1 MPLKMP
7 SAESFDR
14 IGAETAETL
23 LACCHINLD
32 DEAQFSSSWL
42 AISTTALYAGEG
54 YPLTSQHSIEE
65 YKIHAQRCWPL
76 QKNLRLTMTNR
87 PTIGQLELR
96 AGQEVLECWKF
107 SAGITS
113 DVERLKDCFE
123 TARDDL
129 FLSEKSALK
138 QSFKRES
145 PYPKDSKKVTKGSFA
160 ALLRVLSFAGP
171 YWRVVAI
178 GTVLALATTFA
189 SLVPPYLTM
198 PLVDRVLIPQQSGEH
213 VTIGTA
219 MPYLAGLAAAAILAS
234 SLGWGRTWILA
245 WVSERITADM
255 RIRTYAH
262 VQSLSLDFFATH
274 RTGDLISRI
283 GSDTERLNNYVSI
296 SLIDFF
302 SNLLLVV
309 FTAIVLFTISPLLA
323 VMTLVPFPFVVWL
336 VYSVRGR
343 LHQGF
348 SRSRIA
354 WADMTSVLADT
365 IPGIRVVKA
374 FAQEKREISR
384 FRRAN
389 HRVLEANDHVNVTWS
404 YFGPLVTLFSEFGIL
419 VIWASGVWLVF
430 NNSVTVG
437 TLTAFLAYISRFY
450 GKVESMVRMVP
461 ATQRAA
467 ASAQRICDLLDCRPT
482 VAEPTAPHQIKQF
495 KGQIDLQNIYFR
507 YGNREVIHGLN
518 LTIKAGEMIGLVGT
532 SGAGKTT
539 LANLICRFHDP
550 SSGTICIDGIDLRK
564 LALNNYRQ
572 HIGCVLQEPFLF
584 FGSIA
589 ENISYGRPEASRDEI
604 VTAARAAGA
613 HDFILRLPHAY
624 DSRVGERGAQLSGG
638 ERQRIS
644 IARALLVNP
653 AILILDEATSSVDAE
668 TESVIQH
675 AIEELVTGR
684 TTIAI
689 AHRLATLRRADRLVV
704 LEHGQIVEIGTHDE
718 LLALGR
724 TYARLYQ
731 TQIIDSHKQDLMAET
746 LYDTKFATKEKL
758 FE

>member
-1 MPLKMP
+1 MP
-7 SAESFDR
+7 SAESFDNTDS
-14 IGAETAETL
+14 ETPETL

-32 DEAQFSSSWL
+32 EKARFGSSWL
-42 AISTTALYAGEG
+42 AVSTVALYSGKG
-54 YPLTSQHSIEE
+54 RPPTTQHVVDEC
-65 YKIHAQRCWPL
+65 KRHAQHCWPL
-76 QKNLRLTMTNR
+76 QENFQLTLTNR
-87 PTIGQLELR
+87 PTIGQVELR
-96 AGQEVLECWKF
+96 AGQEVLMCWKF
-107 SAGITS
+107 SAGITP
-113 DVERLKDCFE
+113 DVERLIASFE
-123 TARDDL
+123 TAYNDL
-129 FLSEKSALK
+129 FSSNKSIEKLK
-138 QSFKRES
+138 TKQES
-145 PYPKDSKKVTKGSFA
+145 HSPNASKKITTGSFA
-160 ALLRVLSFAGP
+160 ALIRILSFAGP
-171 YWRVVAI
+171 YWRVVVI
-178 GTVLALATTFA
+178 GTALALATTFA

-198 PLVDRVLIPQQSGEH
+198 PLVDKVLIPQQSGEH
-213 VTIGTA
+213 VAIGTA

-262 VQSLSLDFFATH
+262 VQTLSLDFFASR

-302 SNLLLVV
+302 SNLLLVA

-323 VMTLVPFPFVVWL
+323 VMTLVPFPFVIWL
-336 VYSVRGR
+336 VYCVRGR

-354 WADMTSVLADT
+354 WADMTSALADT

-389 HRVLEANDHVNVTWS
+389 HRVLEANDHVNITWS

-467 ASAQRICDLLDCRPT
+467 ASAQRICDLLDCKPT
-482 VAEPTAPHQIKQF
+482 VAEPAVPQEIEHF
-495 KGQIDLQNIYFR
+495 KGKIDLQNIHFR
-507 YGNREVIHGLN
+507 YGNREVIHGIN
-518 LTIKAGEMIGLVGT
+518 LTINAGEMVGLVGT

-550 SSGTICIDGIDLRK
+550 SSGSICVDGVDLRE
-564 LALNNYRQ
+564 LALNNYRR

-589 ENISYGRPEASRDEI
+589 ENIAYGRPEASREEI
-604 VTAARAAGA
+604 VAAARAAGA
-613 HDFILRLPHAY
+613 HEFILRLPHAY

-638 ERQRIS
+638 ERQRVS
-644 IARALLVNP
+644 IARALLVDP

-675 AIEELVTGR
+675 AIEQLVTGR

-718 LLALGR
+718 LLAFDG

-731 TQIIDSHKQDLMAET
+731 TQIIDSQKQDSTVKT
-746 LYDTKFATKEKL
+746 LYNTESTAEEKT
-758 FE
+758 F

>member
-1 MPLKMP
+1 MP
-7 SAESFDR
+7 SAESFDSA
-14 IGAETAETL
+14 GSETSETL

-32 DEAQFSSSWL
+32 NEARFGSSWL
-42 AISTTALYAGEG
+42 AVSTAALYSGKGRPPTTQHVVDEYKRHA
-54 YPLTSQHSIEE
+54 QHS
-65 YKIHAQRCWPL
+65 WPL
-76 QKNLRLTMTNR
+76 QKDFQLTLTNR
-87 PTIGQLELR
+87 PTIGQIELR
-96 AGQEVLECWKF
+96 AGQEFLKCWKF
-107 SAGITS
+107 SAGITP
-113 DVERLKDCFE
+113 DVERLIDRFE
-123 TARDDL
+123 AARENL
-129 FLSEKSALK
+129 FSSNKSTVNLK
-138 QSFKRES
+138 TNSDS
-145 PYPKDSKKVTKGSFA
+145 PSPNASKKITTGSFA
-160 ALLRVLSFAGP
+160 ALIRVLSFAGP

-213 VTIGTA
+213 VAIGTA
-219 MPYLAGLAAAAILAS
+219 VPYLIGLAAAAVLAS

-245 WVSERITADM
+245 WVSERITADI

-262 VQSLSLDFFATH
+262 VQSLSLDFFATR

-323 VMTLVPFPFVVWL
+323 VMTLVPFPFVIWL

-354 WADMTSVLADT
+354 WADMTSALADT

-389 HRVLEANDHVNVTWS
+389 HRVLEANDHVNITWS

-467 ASAQRICDLLDCRPT
+467 ASAQRICDLLDCHPT
-482 VAEPTAPHQIKQF
+482 VAEPVVPHQIERF
-495 KGQIDLQNIYFR
+495 KGKIDLQNIHFR
-507 YGNREVIHGLN
+507 YGNREVIHGIN
-518 LTIKAGEMIGLVGT
+518 LTIEAGEMIGLVGT

-550 SSGTICIDGIDLRK
+550 SSGSIYVDGIDLRK
-564 LALNNYRQ
+564 LALNNYRR

-589 ENISYGRPEASRDEI
+589 ENIAYGRPEASREEI
-604 VTAARAAGA
+604 VNAARAAGA
-613 HDFILRLPHAY
+613 HEFILRLPHAY

-644 IARALLVNP
+644 IARALLVDP

-675 AIEELVTGR
+675 AIEQLVTGR

-718 LLALGR
+718 LLAIAG

-731 TQIIDSHKQDLMAET
+731 TQIIDNHKRDITAKT
-746 LYDTKFATKEKL
+746 PYDTESTTKEKT
-758 FE
+758 F

>member
-1 MPLKMP
+1 
-7 SAESFDR
+7 
-14 IGAETAETL
+14 
-23 LACCHINLD
+23 
-32 DEAQFSSSWL
+32 
-42 AISTTALYAGEG
+42 
-54 YPLTSQHSIEE
+54 
-65 YKIHAQRCWPL
+65 
-76 QKNLRLTMTNR
+76 
-87 PTIGQLELR
+87 
-96 AGQEVLECWKF
+96 
-107 SAGITS
+107 
-113 DVERLKDCFE
+113 
-123 TARDDL
+123 
-129 FLSEKSALK
+129 
-138 QSFKRES
+138 
-145 PYPKDSKKVTKGSFA
+145 
-160 ALLRVLSFAGP
+160 
-171 YWRVVAI
+171 
-178 GTVLALATTFA
+178 
-189 SLVPPYLTM
+189 M
-198 PLVDRVLIPQQSGEH
+198 PLVDKVLIPQQSGEH
-213 VTIGTA
+213 VAIGTA
-219 MPYLAGLAAAAILAS
+219 VPYLAGLAAAAILAS

-262 VQSLSLDFFATH
+262 VQSLSLDFFATR

-323 VMTLVPFPFVVWL
+323 VMTLVPFPFVIWL

-354 WADMTSVLADT
+354 WADMTSALADT

-389 HRVLEANDHVNVTWS
+389 RRVLEANDHVNITWS
-404 YFGPLVTLFSEFGIL
+404 YFGPLVTLFSEFGVL

-467 ASAQRICDLLDCRPT
+467 ASAQRICDLLDYQPT
-482 VAEPTAPHQIKQF
+482 VAEPTVPHQIEHF
-495 KGQIDLQNIYFR
+495 KGKIDLQNIHFR
-507 YGNREVIHGLN
+507 YGNREVIHGIN

-550 SSGTICIDGIDLRK
+550 SSGSICVDGIDLRD
-564 LALNNYRQ
+564 LALNNYRR

-589 ENISYGRPEASRDEI
+589 ENIAYGRPEASREEI

-613 HDFILRLPHAY
+613 HEFILRLPHAY

-644 IARALLVNP
+644 IARALLVDP

-675 AIEELVTGR
+675 AIDQLVTGR

-718 LLALGR
+718 LLAIGG

-731 TQIIDSHKQDLMAET
+731 TQIIDNHEQDLTAKT
-746 LYDTKFATKEKL
+746 PYDTESTTEEKT
-758 FE
+758 F

>member
-1 MPLKMP
+1 MP
-7 SAESFDR
+7 SAESFDSA
-14 IGAETAETL
+14 GSETSETL

-32 DEAQFSSSWL
+32 HEAQFGSSWL
-42 AISTTALYAGEG
+42 AVSTAALYSGKGRPPTTQHVVDEYKRHA
-54 YPLTSQHSIEE
+54 QHS
-65 YKIHAQRCWPL
+65 WPL
-76 QKNLRLTMTNR
+76 QTDFQLTLTNR
-87 PTIGQLELR
+87 PTIGQIELR
-96 AGQEVLECWKF
+96 AGQEFLKCWKF
-107 SAGITS
+107 SAGITP
-113 DVERLKDCFE
+113 DVERLIDNFE
-123 TARDDL
+123 AARENL
-129 FLSEKSALK
+129 FSSNKSTVILK
-138 QSFKRES
+138 TNGDS
-145 PYPKDSKKVTKGSFA
+145 PSPNASKKITTGSFA
-160 ALLRVLSFAGP
+160 ALFRVLSFAGP

-213 VTIGTA
+213 VAIGTA
-219 MPYLAGLAAAAILAS
+219 VPYLIGLAAAAVLAS

-262 VQSLSLDFFATH
+262 VQSLSLDFFATR

-302 SNLLLVV
+302 SNLLLVI

-323 VMTLVPFPFVVWL
+323 VMTLVPFPFVIWL

-354 WADMTSVLADT
+354 WADMTSALADT

-389 HRVLEANDHVNVTWS
+389 HRVLEANDHVNITWS

-467 ASAQRICDLLDCRPT
+467 ASAQRICDLLDCHPT
-482 VAEPTAPHQIKQF
+482 VAEPAVPHQIEHF
-495 KGQIDLQNIYFR
+495 KGKIDLQNIHFR
-507 YGNREVIHGLN
+507 YGNREVIHGIN
-518 LTIKAGEMIGLVGT
+518 LTIEAGEMIGLVGT

-539 LANLICRFHDP
+539 LANLICRFNDP
-550 SSGTICIDGIDLRK
+550 SSGSICVDGIDLRK
-564 LALNNYRQ
+564 LALNNYRR

-589 ENISYGRPEASRDEI
+589 ENIAYGRPEASREEI
-604 VTAARAAGA
+604 VAAARAAGA
-613 HDFILRLPHAY
+613 HEFILRLPHAY

-644 IARALLVNP
+644 IARALLVDP

-675 AIEELVTGR
+675 AIEKLVTGR

-718 LLALGR
+718 LLAIGG

-731 TQIIDSHKQDLMAET
+731 TQIIDNHKQDIT
-746 LYDTKFATKEKL
+746 TKNSYDTESTTEEKT
-758 FE
+758 F

>member
-1 MPLKMP
+1 MP
-7 SAESFDR
+7 SAESFDSA
-14 IGAETAETL
+14 GSETSETL

-32 DEAQFSSSWL
+32 HEAQFGSSWL
-42 AISTTALYAGEG
+42 AVSTAALYSGKGRPPTTQHVVDEYKRHA
-54 YPLTSQHSIEE
+54 QHS
-65 YKIHAQRCWPL
+65 WPL
-76 QKNLRLTMTNR
+76 QKDFQLTLTNR
-87 PTIGQLELR
+87 PTIGQIELR
-96 AGQEVLECWKF
+96 AGQEFLKCWKF
-107 SAGITS
+107 SAGITP
-113 DVERLKDCFE
+113 DVERLIDHCE
-123 TARDDL
+123 TARGNL
-129 FLSEKSALK
+129 FSSNKSTVILK
-138 QSFKRES
+138 TNGDS
-145 PYPKDSKKVTKGSFA
+145 PSPNASKKITTGSFA
-160 ALLRVLSFAGP
+160 ALFRVLSFAGP

-213 VTIGTA
+213 VAIGTA
-219 MPYLAGLAAAAILAS
+219 VPYLIGLAAAAVLAS

-262 VQSLSLDFFATH
+262 VQSLSLDFFSTR

-323 VMTLVPFPFVVWL
+323 VMTLVPFPFVIWL

-354 WADMTSVLADT
+354 WADMTSALADT

-389 HRVLEANDHVNVTWS
+389 HRVLEANDHVNITWS

-467 ASAQRICDLLDCRPT
+467 ASAQRICDLLDCHPT
-482 VAEPTAPHQIKQF
+482 VAEPAVPHQIEHF
-495 KGQIDLQNIYFR
+495 KGKIDLQNIHFR
-507 YGNREVIHGLN
+507 YGNREVIHGIN
-518 LTIKAGEMIGLVGT
+518 LTIEAGEMIGLVGT

-550 SSGTICIDGIDLRK
+550 SSGSICVDGIDLRK
-564 LALNNYRQ
+564 LALNNYRR

-589 ENISYGRPEASRDEI
+589 ENIAYGRPEASREEI

-613 HDFILRLPHAY
+613 HEFILRLPHAY

-644 IARALLVNP
+644 IARALLVDP

-675 AIEELVTGR
+675 AIEKLVTGR

-718 LLALGR
+718 LLAIGG

-731 TQIIDSHKQDLMAET
+731 TQIIDNQKQDITAKT
-746 LYDTKFATKEKL
+746 PYDTESTTEEKT
-758 FE
+758 F

>member
-1 MPLKMP
+1 MP

-14 IGAETAETL
+14 AESETSETL

-32 DEAQFSSSWL
+32 DKAQFSSSWL
-42 AISTTALYAGEG
+42 AISTAALYSGKGRPPPA
-54 YPLTSQHSIEE
+54 QHRIDEC
-65 YKIHAQRCWPL
+65 KILAQYCWPL
-76 QKNLRLTMTNR
+76 QKDLQLTLTNR
-87 PTIGQLELR
+87 PTIGQIELR
-96 AGQEVLECWKF
+96 AGRDVLKCWKF
-107 SAGITS
+107 SAGITP
-113 DVERLKDCFE
+113 DVERLIDSFK
-123 TARDDL
+123 TARNDL
-129 FLSEKSALK
+129 FSSNKSTLK
-138 QSFKRES
+138 YNPNGDSRT
-145 PYPKDSKKVTKGSFA
+145 PKASKKITTGSFA
-160 ALLRVLSFAGP
+160 ALIRVLSFAGP
-171 YWRVVAI
+171 YWRIVAI

-198 PLVDRVLIPQQSGEH
+198 PLVDKVLIPQQSGEH
-213 VTIGTA
+213 VAIGTA
-219 MPYLAGLAAAAILAS
+219 VPYLAGLAAAAILAS

-262 VQSLSLDFFATH
+262 VQSLSLDFFATR

-323 VMTLVPFPFVVWL
+323 VMTLVPFPFVIWL

-354 WADMTSVLADT
+354 WADMTSALADT

-389 HRVLEANDHVNVTWS
+389 RRVLEANDHVNITWS
-404 YFGPLVTLFSEFGIL
+404 YFGPLVTLFSEFGVL

-467 ASAQRICDLLDCRPT
+467 ASAQRICDLLDYQPT
-482 VAEPTAPHQIKQF
+482 VAEPTVPHQIEHF
-495 KGQIDLQNIYFR
+495 KGKIDLQNIHFR
-507 YGNREVIHGLN
+507 YGNREVIHGIN

-550 SSGTICIDGIDLRK
+550 SSGSICVDGIDLRD
-564 LALNNYRQ
+564 LALNNYRR

-589 ENISYGRPEASRDEI
+589 ENIAYGRPEASREEI

-613 HDFILRLPHAY
+613 HEFILRLPHAY

-644 IARALLVNP
+644 IARALLVDP

-675 AIEELVTGR
+675 AIEQLVTGR

-718 LLALGR
+718 LLAIGG

-731 TQIIDSHKQDLMAET
+731 TQIIDNHEQDLTAKT
-746 LYDTKFATKEKL
+746 PYDTESTTEEKT
-758 FE
+758 F

>member
-1 MPLKMP
+1 MP
-7 SAESFDR
+7 SAESFDN
-14 IGAETAETL
+14 ADSEPSETL

-32 DEAQFSSSWL
+32 DKARFGSSWL
-42 AISTTALYAGEG
+42 AVSTVALYSGKGRPPTTQHVVDECKRHA
-54 YPLTSQHSIEE
+54 QHS
-65 YKIHAQRCWPL
+65 WPL
-76 QKNLRLTMTNR
+76 QEDFQLTLTNR

-96 AGQEVLECWKF
+96 AGQKVLMCWKF
-107 SAGITS
+107 SAGLTP
-113 DVERLKDCFE
+113 DVERFIAGFE
-123 TARDDL
+123 TAYNDL
-129 FLSEKSALK
+129 FSSNKSIEKLK
-138 QSFKRES
+138 TKQES
-145 PYPKDSKKVTKGSFA
+145 HSPNASKKITTGSFA
-160 ALLRVLSFAGP
+160 ALSRVLSFAGP

-178 GTVLALATTFA
+178 GTALAFATTFA

-198 PLVDRVLIPQQSGEH
+198 PLVDKVLIPQQSGEH
-213 VTIGTA
+213 VAIGTA
-219 MPYLAGLAAAAILAS
+219 VPYLAGLAVAAILAS

-262 VQSLSLDFFATH
+262 VQTLSLDFFATR

-296 SLIDFF
+296 SLIDFC

-323 VMTLVPFPFVVWL
+323 VMTLVPFPFVIWL
-336 VYSVRGR
+336 VYCVRGR

-354 WADMTSVLADT
+354 WADMTSALADT

-389 HRVLEANDHVNVTWS
+389 HRVLEANDHVNITWS

-467 ASAQRICDLLDCRPT
+467 ASAQRICDLLDCQPT
-482 VAEPTAPHQIKQF
+482 VAEPAVPHKIKHF
-495 KGQIDLQNIYFR
+495 KGKIDLQNIHFR
-507 YGNREVIHGLN
+507 YGNREVIHGIN
-518 LTIKAGEMIGLVGT
+518 LTIKAGEMVGLVGT

-550 SSGTICIDGIDLRK
+550 SSGSICVDGVDLRE
-564 LALNNYRQ
+564 LALNNYRR

-589 ENISYGRPEASRDEI
+589 ENIAYGRPEASREEI
-604 VTAARAAGA
+604 VAAARAAGA
-613 HDFILRLPHAY
+613 HEFILRLPHAY

-638 ERQRIS
+638 ERQRVS
-644 IARALLVNP
+644 IARALLVDP

-675 AIEELVTGR
+675 AIEQLVTGR

-718 LLALGR
+718 LLAIGG

-731 TQIIDSHKQDLMAET
+731 TQIIDNQKQDPTVKT
-746 LYDTKFATKEKL
+746 LYNNESTAEEKT
-758 FE
+758 F

>member
-1 MPLKMP
+1 MP
-7 SAESFDR
+7 SAESFDSA
-14 IGAETAETL
+14 GSETSETL

-32 DEAQFSSSWL
+32 HEAQFGSSWL
-42 AISTTALYAGEG
+42 AVSTAALYSGKGRPPTTQHVVDEYKRHA
-54 YPLTSQHSIEE
+54 QHS
-65 YKIHAQRCWPL
+65 WPL
-76 QKNLRLTMTNR
+76 QKDFQLTLTNR
-87 PTIGQLELR
+87 PTIGQIELR
-96 AGQEVLECWKF
+96 AGQEFLKCWKF
-107 SAGITS
+107 SAGITP
-113 DVERLKDCFE
+113 DVERLIDNFE
-123 TARDDL
+123 AARENL
-129 FLSEKSALK
+129 FSSNKSTVILK
-138 QSFKRES
+138 TNGDS
-145 PYPKDSKKVTKGSFA
+145 PSPNASKKITTGSFA
-160 ALLRVLSFAGP
+160 ALFRVLSFAGP

-213 VTIGTA
+213 VAIGTA
-219 MPYLAGLAAAAILAS
+219 VPYLIGLAAAAVLAS

-262 VQSLSLDFFATH
+262 VQSLSLDFFATR

-302 SNLLLVV
+302 SNLLLVI

-323 VMTLVPFPFVVWL
+323 VMTLVPFPFVIWL

-354 WADMTSVLADT
+354 WADMTSALADT

-389 HRVLEANDHVNVTWS
+389 HRVLEANDHVNITWS

-467 ASAQRICDLLDCRPT
+467 ASAQRICDLLDCHPT
-482 VAEPTAPHQIKQF
+482 VAEPAVPHQIEHF
-495 KGQIDLQNIYFR
+495 KGKIDLQNIHFR
-507 YGNREVIHGLN
+507 YGNREVIHGIN
-518 LTIKAGEMIGLVGT
+518 LTIEAGEMIGLVGT

-539 LANLICRFHDP
+539 LANLICRFNDP
-550 SSGTICIDGIDLRK
+550 SSGSICVDGIDLRK
-564 LALNNYRQ
+564 LALNNYRR

-589 ENISYGRPEASRDEI
+589 ENIAYGRPEASREEI

-613 HDFILRLPHAY
+613 HEFILRLPHAY

-644 IARALLVNP
+644 IARALLVDP

-675 AIEELVTGR
+675 AIEKLVTGR

-718 LLALGR
+718 LLAIGG

-731 TQIIDSHKQDLMAET
+731 TQIIDNHKQDIT
-746 LYDTKFATKEKL
+746 TKNSYDTESTTEEKT
-758 FE
+758 F

>member
-1 MPLKMP
+1 MP
-7 SAESFDR
+7 SAESFDSA
-14 IGAETAETL
+14 GSETSETL

-32 DEAQFSSSWL
+32 HEAQFGSSWL
-42 AISTTALYAGEG
+42 AVSTAALYSGKGRPPTTQHVVDEYKRHA
-54 YPLTSQHSIEE
+54 QHS
-65 YKIHAQRCWPL
+65 WPL
-76 QKNLRLTMTNR
+76 QKDFQLTLTNR
-87 PTIGQLELR
+87 PTIGQIELR
-96 AGQEVLECWKF
+96 AGQEFLKCWKF
-107 SAGITS
+107 SAGITP
-113 DVERLKDCFE
+113 DVERLIDHFE
-123 TARDDL
+123 AARENL
-129 FLSEKSALK
+129 FSSNKSTVILK
-138 QSFKRES
+138 TNGDS
-145 PYPKDSKKVTKGSFA
+145 PSPNASKKITTGSFA
-160 ALLRVLSFAGP
+160 ALFRVLSFAGP
-171 YWRVVAI
+171 YWRVVAT

-213 VTIGTA
+213 VAIGTA
-219 MPYLAGLAAAAILAS
+219 VPYLIGLAAAAVLAS

-262 VQSLSLDFFATH
+262 VQSLSLDFFATR

-323 VMTLVPFPFVVWL
+323 VMTLVPFPFVIWL

-354 WADMTSVLADT
+354 WADMTSALADT

-389 HRVLEANDHVNVTWS
+389 RRVLEANDHVNITWS

-467 ASAQRICDLLDCRPT
+467 ASAQRICDLLDCHPT
-482 VAEPTAPHQIKQF
+482 VAEPAVPHQIEHF
-495 KGQIDLQNIYFR
+495 KGKIDLQNIHFR
-507 YGNREVIHGLN
+507 YGNREVIHGIN
-518 LTIKAGEMIGLVGT
+518 LTIEAGEMIGLVGT

-550 SSGTICIDGIDLRK
+550 SSGSICVDGIDLRK
-564 LALNNYRQ
+564 LALNNYRR

-589 ENISYGRPEASRDEI
+589 ENIAYGRPEASREEI
-604 VTAARAAGA
+604 VAAARAAGA
-613 HDFILRLPHAY
+613 HEFILRLPHAY

-644 IARALLVNP
+644 IARALLVDP
-653 AILILDEATSSVDAE
+653 TILILDEATSSVDAE

-675 AIEELVTGR
+675 AIEKLVTGR

-718 LLALGR
+718 LLAIGG

-731 TQIIDSHKQDLMAET
+731 TQIIDNHKQDIT
-746 LYDTKFATKEKL
+746 TKTPYDTESTTEEKT
-758 FE
+758 F

>member
-1 MPLKMP
+1 MP
-7 SAESFDR
+7 SAEPFDN
-14 IGAETAETL
+14 TASEPSEIL

-32 DEAQFSSSWL
+32 DQARFGSSWL
-42 AISTTALYAGEG
+42 AVSTVALYSGKGRPPTTQHVIDECKRHA
-54 YPLTSQHSIEE
+54 QHS
-65 YKIHAQRCWPL
+65 WPL
-76 QKNLRLTMTNR
+76 QKNFQLTLTNR
-87 PTIGQLELR
+87 PTIGQIELR
-96 AGQEVLECWKF
+96 AGQKVITCWKF
-107 SAGITS
+107 SAGITP
-113 DVERLKDCFE
+113 DVERLIAGFE
-123 TARDDL
+123 TARNGL
-129 FLSEKSALK
+129 FSSNKSLAELK
-138 QSFKRES
+138 TKRES
-145 PYPKDSKKVTKGSFA
+145 PSLNASKKIKTGSFA
-160 ALLRVLSFAGP
+160 ALIRVLSFAGP
-171 YWRVVAI
+171 YWRVIAI
-178 GTVLALATTFA
+178 GTALALATTFA

-198 PLVDRVLIPQQSGEH
+198 PLVDKVLIPQQSGEH
-213 VTIGTA
+213 VAIGTA
-219 MPYLAGLAAAAILAS
+219 VPYLAGLAAAAILAS

-262 VQSLSLDFFATH
+262 VQSLSLDFFATR

-323 VMTLVPFPFVVWL
+323 VMTLVPFPFVIWL
-336 VYSVRGR
+336 VYCVRGR

-354 WADMTSVLADT
+354 WADMTSALADT

-389 HRVLEANDHVNVTWS
+389 HRVLEANDHVNITWS
-404 YFGPLVTLFSEFGIL
+404 YFGPLVTLFSEFGVL

-482 VAEPTAPHQIKQF
+482 VTEPAVPQQIEHL
-495 KGQIDLQNIYFR
+495 KGRIDLKNIHFR
-507 YGNREVIHGLN
+507 YGNREVIHGIN
-518 LTIKAGEMIGLVGT
+518 LTIKAGEMVGLVGT

-550 SSGTICIDGIDLRK
+550 SSGSICVDGVDLRE
-564 LALNNYRQ
+564 LALNNYRR

-589 ENISYGRPEASRDEI
+589 ENIAYGRPEASREEI
-604 VTAARAAGA
+604 VAAARAAGA
-613 HDFILRLPHAY
+613 HEFILRLPHAY

-638 ERQRIS
+638 ERQRVS
-644 IARALLVNP
+644 IARALLVDP

-675 AIEELVTGR
+675 AIEQLVTGR

-718 LLALGR
+718 LLAIEG

-731 TQIIDSHKQDLMAET
+731 TQIIDNQKHDPMAKT
-746 LYDTKFATKEKL
+746 LCDTESTTEEKT
-758 FE
+758 F

>member
-1 MPLKMP
+1 MP
-7 SAESFDR
+7 SAESFDSA
-14 IGAETAETL
+14 GSETSETL

-32 DEAQFSSSWL
+32 HEAQFGSSWL
-42 AISTTALYAGEG
+42 AVSTAALYSGKGRPPTTQHIVDEYKRHA
-54 YPLTSQHSIEE
+54 QHS
-65 YKIHAQRCWPL
+65 WPL
-76 QKNLRLTMTNR
+76 QKDFQLTLTNR
-87 PTIGQLELR
+87 PTIGQIELR
-96 AGQEVLECWKF
+96 AGQEFLKCWKF
-107 SAGITS
+107 SAGITP
-113 DVERLKDCFE
+113 DVERLIDHFE
-123 TARDDL
+123 TARGNL
-129 FLSEKSALK
+129 FSSNKSTVILK
-138 QSFKRES
+138 TNGDS
-145 PYPKDSKKVTKGSFA
+145 PSPNASKKITTGSFA
-160 ALLRVLSFAGP
+160 ALFRVLSFAGP

-213 VTIGTA
+213 VAIGTA
-219 MPYLAGLAAAAILAS
+219 VPYLIGLAAAAVLAS

-262 VQSLSLDFFATH
+262 VQSLSLDFFSTR

-323 VMTLVPFPFVVWL
+323 VMTLVPFPFVIWL

-354 WADMTSVLADT
+354 WADMTSALADT

-389 HRVLEANDHVNVTWS
+389 HRVLEANDHVNITWS

-430 NNSVTVG
+430 NNTVTVG

-467 ASAQRICDLLDCRPT
+467 ASAQRICDLLDCHPT
-482 VAEPTAPHQIKQF
+482 VAEPAVPHQIEDF
-495 KGQIDLQNIYFR
+495 KGKIDLQNIHFR
-507 YGNREVIHGLN
+507 YGNREVIHGIN
-518 LTIKAGEMIGLVGT
+518 LTIEAGEMIGLVGT

-550 SSGTICIDGIDLRK
+550 SSGSICVDGIDLRK
-564 LALNNYRQ
+564 LALNNYRR
-572 HIGCVLQEPFLF
+572 HIGCVLQEPSLF

-589 ENISYGRPEASRDEI
+589 EKIAYGRPEASREEI

-613 HDFILRLPHAY
+613 HEFILRLPHAY

-644 IARALLVNP
+644 IARALLVDP

-675 AIEELVTGR
+675 AIEKLVTGR

-718 LLALGR
+718 LLAIGG

-731 TQIIDSHKQDLMAET
+731 TQIIDNQKQDITAKT
-746 LYDTKFATKEKL
+746 PYDTESTTEEKKH
-758 FE
+758 FDSV

>member
-1 MPLKMP
+1 MP
-7 SAESFDR
+7 SAESFDSA
-14 IGAETAETL
+14 GSETSETL

-32 DEAQFSSSWL
+32 NEAQFGSSWL
-42 AISTTALYAGEG
+42 AVSTAALYSGKGRPPTTQHVVDG
-54 YPLTSQHSIEE
+54 YKRHAQHS
-65 YKIHAQRCWPL
+65 WPL
-76 QKNLRLTMTNR
+76 QKDFQLTLTNR
-87 PTIGQLELR
+87 PTIGHVELR
-96 AGQEVLECWKF
+96 AGQEFLKGWKF
-107 SAGITS
+107 SAGITP
-113 DVERLKDCFE
+113 DVERLIDRFE
-123 TARDDL
+123 AARENL
-129 FLSEKSALK
+129 FSSNKSTVNLK
-138 QSFKRES
+138 TNSDS
-145 PYPKDSKKVTKGSFA
+145 PSPNASKKITTGSFA
-160 ALLRVLSFAGP
+160 ALIRVLSFAGP

-198 PLVDRVLIPQQSGEH
+198 PLVDQVLIPQQSGEH
-213 VTIGTA
+213 VAIGTA
-219 MPYLAGLAAAAILAS
+219 VPYLIGLAAAAVLAS

-262 VQSLSLDFFATH
+262 VQSLSLDFFATR

-323 VMTLVPFPFVVWL
+323 VMTLVPFPFVIWL

-354 WADMTSVLADT
+354 WADMTSALADT

-389 HRVLEANDHVNVTWS
+389 HRVLEANDHVNITWS

-467 ASAQRICDLLDCRPT
+467 ASAQRICDLLDCHPT
-482 VAEPTAPHQIKQF
+482 VAEPAVPHQIKHF
-495 KGQIDLQNIYFR
+495 KGKIDLKNIHFR
-507 YGNREVIHGLN
+507 YGNREVIHGIN
-518 LTIKAGEMIGLVGT
+518 LTIEAGEMIGLVGT

-550 SSGTICIDGIDLRK
+550 SSGSICVDGIDLRK
-564 LALNNYRQ
+564 LALNNYRR

-589 ENISYGRPEASRDEI
+589 ENIAYGRPEASREEI
-604 VTAARAAGA
+604 VAAARAAGA
-613 HDFILRLPHAY
+613 HEFILRLPHAY

-644 IARALLVNP
+644 IARALLVDP

-675 AIEELVTGR
+675 AIEQLVTGR

-718 LLALGR
+718 LLAIAG

-731 TQIIDSHKQDLMAET
+731 TQIIDNHKQDITAKT
-746 LYDTKFATKEKL
+746 PYDTESTTEEKT
-758 FE
+758 F

>member
-1 MPLKMP
+1 MP
-7 SAESFDR
+7 SAESFDSA
-14 IGAETAETL
+14 GSETSETL

-32 DEAQFSSSWL
+32 NEAQFGSSWL
-42 AISTTALYAGEG
+42 AVSTAALYSGKGRPPTTQHVVDEYKRHA
-54 YPLTSQHSIEE
+54 QHS
-65 YKIHAQRCWPL
+65 WPL
-76 QKNLRLTMTNR
+76 QKDFQLTLTNR
-87 PTIGQLELR
+87 PTIGQIELR
-96 AGQEVLECWKF
+96 AGQKFLKCWKF
-107 SAGITS
+107 SAGITP
-113 DVERLKDCFE
+113 DVERLIDSFE
-123 TARDDL
+123 TARNDL
-129 FLSEKSALK
+129 FISNKLPLK
-138 QSFKRES
+138 PNSSGDS
-145 PYPKDSKKVTKGSFA
+145 PSPNASKKITTGSFA
-160 ALLRVLSFAGP
+160 ALIRVLSFAGP

-213 VTIGTA
+213 VTIGA
-219 MPYLAGLAAAAILAS
+219 ALPYLAGLAAAAILAS

-262 VQSLSLDFFATH
+262 VQSLSLDFFATR

-309 FTAIVLFTISPLLA
+309 FTSIVLFTISPLLA
-323 VMTLVPFPFVVWL
+323 VMTLVPFPFVIWL

-389 HRVLEANDHVNVTWS
+389 HRVLEANDHVNITWS

-430 NNSVTVG
+430 NNTVTVG

-467 ASAQRICDLLDCRPT
+467 ASAQRICDLLDCHPT
-482 VAEPTAPHQIKQF
+482 VAEPAVPHQIEHF
-495 KGQIDLQNIYFR
+495 KGQIDLQDIHFR
-507 YGNREVIHGLN
+507 YGNREVIHGIT
-518 LTIKAGEMIGLVGT
+518 LTIEAGEMIGLVGT

-550 SSGTICIDGIDLRK
+550 ISGSICVDGIDLRK
-564 LALNNYRQ
+564 LALNNYRR

-589 ENISYGRPEASRDEI
+589 ENIAYGRPEASREEI
-604 VTAARAAGA
+604 VAAARAAGA
-613 HDFILRLPHAY
+613 HEFILRLPHAY

-644 IARALLVNP
+644 IARALLVDP

-675 AIEELVTGR
+675 AIEKLVTGR

-718 LLALGR
+718 LLAIGG

-731 TQIIDSHKQDLMAET
+731 TQIIDNHKQDITVKTPYET
-746 LYDTKFATKEKL
+746 ESTTEEKT
-758 FE
+758 F

>member
-1 MPLKMP
+1 MP
-7 SAESFDR
+7 SAESFDSA
-14 IGAETAETL
+14 GSETSETL

-32 DEAQFSSSWL
+32 NEAQFGSSWL
-42 AISTTALYAGEG
+42 AVSTAALYSGKGRPPTTQHVVDG
-54 YPLTSQHSIEE
+54 YKRHAQHS
-65 YKIHAQRCWPL
+65 WPL
-76 QKNLRLTMTNR
+76 QKDFQLTLTNR
-87 PTIGQLELR
+87 PTIGQVELR
-96 AGQEVLECWKF
+96 AGQEFLKCWKF
-107 SAGITS
+107 SAGITP
-113 DVERLKDCFE
+113 DVERLIDRFE
-123 TARDDL
+123 AARENL
-129 FLSEKSALK
+129 FSSNKSTVNL
-138 QSFKRES
+138 ETNGDS
-145 PYPKDSKKVTKGSFA
+145 PSPNASKKITTGSFA
-160 ALLRVLSFAGP
+160 ALIRVLSFAGP

-198 PLVDRVLIPQQSGEH
+198 PLVDQVLIPQQSGEH
-213 VTIGTA
+213 VAIGTA
-219 MPYLAGLAAAAILAS
+219 VPYLIGLAAAAVLAS

-262 VQSLSLDFFATH
+262 VQSLSLDFFATR

-323 VMTLVPFPFVVWL
+323 VMTLVPFPFVIWL

-354 WADMTSVLADT
+354 WADMTSALADT

-389 HRVLEANDHVNVTWS
+389 HRVLEANDHVNITWS

-467 ASAQRICDLLDCRPT
+467 ASAQRICDLLDCHPT
-482 VAEPTAPHQIKQF
+482 VAEPAVPHQIKHF
-495 KGQIDLQNIYFR
+495 KGKIDLKNIHFR
-507 YGNREVIHGLN
+507 YGNREVIHGIN
-518 LTIKAGEMIGLVGT
+518 LTIEAGEMIGLVGT

-550 SSGTICIDGIDLRK
+550 SSGSICVDGIDLRK
-564 LALNNYRQ
+564 LALNNYRR

-589 ENISYGRPEASRDEI
+589 ENIAYGRPEASREEI
-604 VTAARAAGA
+604 VAAARAAGA
-613 HDFILRLPHAY
+613 HEFILRLPHAY

-644 IARALLVNP
+644 IARALLVDP

-675 AIEELVTGR
+675 AIEQLVTGR

-704 LEHGQIVEIGTHDE
+704 LEHGQIIEIGTHDE
-718 LLALGR
+718 LLAIGG

-731 TQIIDSHKQDLMAET
+731 TQIIDNQKQNSTVKTPYNTESTA
-746 LYDTKFATKEKL
+746 KEKI
-758 FE
+758 F